1 MLPFTTDCIF
11 IQPVSLVAARA
22 VMDVTVNDILH
33 TFIQPFSLVA
43 PRDVVLFG
51 RDFYSSL
58 VLVAHRADERW
69 LFALLILME
78 LMTITV

>member
-33 TFIQPFSLVA
+33 TFTQPFSLVA
-43 PRDVVLFG
+43 SCDVVLLG
-51 RDFYSSL
+51 RDVYSSL
-58 VLVAHRADERW
+58 VLVANRAYER
-69 LFALLILME
+69 
-78 LMTITV
+78 